1 MRIHDLLFHATVRD
15 PDGPAVIVD
24 GRTVT
29 FAALSE
35 RVDRLARA
43 VAAITRPGERVAFL
57 SENTLPFVDAYYAI
71 PRAGRVLVPLNYR
84 LHPREWAEQ
93 IERTRATVL
102 IGEAALVEP
111 LRPLIDAG
119 TVHTIVTIDG
129 PTSEYDAFTA
139 DPPMVDLPEPRPD
152 DLAWLLF
159 TSGTTG
165 APKGALL
172 THRSMVAAATNTA
185 LGRPVAPDDVY
196 LLAFALCHVA
206 GYNVL
211 IMHLHGRPVVLVRRF
226 DADEFIALTAQHRVS
241 NTSLAPTMVS
251 ALLEH
256 PDATPSALAS
266 LRQIAYGSAAVPAEV
281 LRRAMDRWHCDFAQG
296 YGMTEL
302 GGNAVFMGGD
312 EHRRGIGPDPHL
324 LHAAGRPGP
333 LSAVRIVDE
342 QDDHALV
349 DVVPGAVGEIAVHGP
364 QVFVGY
370 WEDPDATASTIID
383 GWLRTGDLGR
393 IDAEGFLSIVDRKKD
408 IIVSGGENVASRE
421 VEEVLHRHPGVLE
434 VAVVG
439 VPDDHWGE
447 VVCAAVVARD
457 GVPIDAEQV
466 IDVSRQHLASYKK
479 PRHVV
484 FVETLPRNTSGKVM
498 KHVLR
503 EQVATILG
511 VEA

>member
-1 MRIHDLLFHATVRD
+1 MRIHDLLLHATVRD
-15 PDGPAVIVD
+15 PEAPAVIVD
-24 GRTVT
+24 GRTIT
-29 FAALSE
+29 FAGLSD

-43 VAAITRPGERVAFL
+43 ITAITEPGGCVAFL

-93 IERTRATVL
+93 IARTRATVL
-102 IGEAALVEP
+102 IGETALVDP
-111 LRPLIDAG
+111 LRPFIADG
-119 TVHTIVTIDG
+119 TVHSIITIDG
-129 PTSEYDAFTA
+129 PTHEYDAFVA
-139 DPPMVDLPEPRPD
+139 DPPAIELPEPAAD
-152 DLAWLLF
+152 DIAWLLF

-165 APKGALL
+165 APKGAMLS
-172 THRSMVAAATNTA
+172 HRAMVAAATNTA
-185 LGRPVAPDDVY
+185 LGRPVAADDVY

-211 IMHLHGRPVVLVRRF
+211 IMHLHGRPIVLVRRF

-256 PDATPSALAS
+256 PDASPEALAS

-333 LSAVRIVDE
+333 LAAVRIVDAHVE
-342 QDDHALV
+342 GTLV
-349 DVVPGAVGEIAVHGP
+349 DVEPGDTGEIAVHGP
-364 QVFVGY
+364 QVFDGY
-370 WEDPDATASTIID
+370 WEDPVATAATIID

-393 IDAEGFLSIVDRKKD
+393 IDPEGFLSIVDRKKD

-439 VPDDHWGE
+439 VADDHWGE
-447 VVCAAVVARD
+447 VVCAAVVARA

-466 IDVSRQHLASYKK
+466 IEVSREHLASYKK

-484 FVETLPRNTSGKVM
+484 FVDELPRNTSGKVM

-503 EQVATILG
+503 ERVAEMLG
-511 VEA
+511 VAS

>member
-1 MRIHDLLFHATVRD
+1 MRIHDLLLRATVRS
-15 PDGPAVIVD
+15 PDAPAVLVD
-24 GRTVT
+24 GATIS
-29 FAALSE
+29 FAELSA

-43 VAAITRPGERVAFL
+43 IAAVTRPGDRIAFL
-57 SENTLPFVDAYYAI
+57 SENTLPFVDAYYAV

-84 LHPREWAEQ
+84 LHPSEWAEQ
-93 IERTRATVL
+93 IRRTRASVL
-102 IGEAALVEP
+102 IGETALVEA
-111 LRPLIDAG
+111 LRPALADS
-119 TVHTIVTIDG
+119 TVHTVVTIDG
-129 PTSEYDAFTA
+129 AERTYDAFTA
-139 DPPMVDLPEPRPD
+139 DPPEVDLPDPTDD
-152 DLAWLLF
+152 DLAWVLF

-165 APKGALL
+165 TPKGALL
-172 THRSMVAAATNTA
+172 THRAMVAAATNTA

-206 GYNVL
+206 GYNLL
-211 IMHLHGRPVVLVRRF
+211 IMHMHARPVVLVRRF
-226 DADEFIALTAQHRVS
+226 DVDEFIALTAAHRVS

-256 PDATPSALAS
+256 DDATPAALAS

-281 LRRAMDRWHCDFAQG
+281 LRRAMDRWQCDFAQG

-302 GGNAVFMGGD
+302 GGNAVFLGAA
-312 EHRRGIGPDPHL
+312 EHRRGVAGEPHL

-333 LSAVRIVDE
+333 LAAVRIVDAE
-342 QDDHALV
+342 ADALV
-349 DVVPGAVGEIAVHGP
+349 DLPIGGTGEIAVHGP
-364 QVFVGY
+364 QVFAGY
-370 WEDPDATASTIID
+370 WEDPAATATTLVD

-393 IDAEGFLSIVDRKKD
+393 LDAEGLLTIVDRKKD

-447 VVCAAVVARD
+447 VVCAAVVPRD

-466 IDVSRQHLASYKK
+466 IEISRQHLASYKK

-484 FVETLPRNTSGKVM
+484 FMTSLPRNTSGKVM

-503 EQVATILG
+503 EQV
-511 VEA
+511 VEALGATG

>member
-1 MRIHDLLFHATVRD
+1 VRIHDLLLHATVRS
-15 PDGPAVIVD
+15 PDAPAVLVD
-24 GRTVT
+24 ATTVT
-29 FAALSE
+29 FAELAD

-43 VAAITRPGERVAFL
+43 LAAITAVGDRVAFL
-57 SENTLPFVDAYYAI
+57 SENTLPFVDAYYAV

-84 LHPREWAEQ
+84 LHPSEWAEQ
-93 IERTRATVL
+93 IARTRATVL
-102 IGEAALVEP
+102 IGEAALVED
-111 LRPLIDAG
+111 LRPRLVG
-119 TVHTIVTIDG
+119 SSVHTIVTIDG
-129 PTSEYDAFTA
+129 PAPGYAEFTA
-139 DPPMVDLPEPRPD
+139 DPPDLDLPEPSAE
-152 DLAWLLF
+152 DLAWVLF

-165 APKGALL
+165 SPKGALL
-172 THRSMVAAATNTA
+172 THRAMVAAATNTA
-185 LGRPVAPDDVY
+185 LGRRVAPDDVY

-206 GYNVL
+206 GYNLL

-226 DADEFIALTAQHRVS
+226 DAAEFIALTVEHRVS

-256 PDATPSALAS
+256 PDATPAALAS

-281 LRRAMDRWHCDFAQG
+281 LRRAMDRWACDFAQG

-302 GGNAVFMGGD
+302 GGNAVFLGAA
-312 EHRRGIGPDPHL
+312 EHRRGVADEPRL

-333 LSAVRIVDE
+333 LAAVRIVDADAE
-342 QDDHALV
+342 ALV
-349 DVVPGAVGEIAVHGP
+349 DLPTGSTGEIAVHGP
-364 QVFVGY
+364 QVFDGY
-370 WEDPDATASTIID
+370 WEDPDATRTTLVD
-383 GWLRTGDLGR
+383 GWLRTGDLGHL
-393 IDAEGFLSIVDRKKD
+393 DADGLLTIVDRKKD

-447 VVCAAVVARD
+447 VVCAAIVPRP
-457 GVPIDAEQV
+457 GVPIDAVAVVET
-466 IDVSRQHLASYKK
+466 SREHLASYKK

-484 FVETLPRNTSGKVM
+484 FVESLPRNTSGKVM

-503 EQVATILG
+503 TRLTEQLEG
-511 VEA
+511 S

>member
-1 MRIHDLLFHATVRD
+1 MRIHDLLLRATVRS
-15 PDGPAVIVD
+15 PDAPAVLVD
-24 GRTVT
+24 GATVT
-29 FAALSE
+29 FAELSD

-43 VAAITRPGERVAFL
+43 VAAVTAPGDRIAFL
-57 SENTLPFVDAYYAI
+57 SENTLPFVDAYYAV

-84 LHPREWAEQ
+84 LHPSEWADQ
-93 IERTRATVL
+93 IARTRATTL
-102 IGEAALVEP
+102 IGETALVEA
-111 LRPLIDAG
+111 LRPRLDRS
-119 TVHTIVTIDG
+119 TVRTVVTIDG
-129 PTSEYDAFTA
+129 PDPTYDAFTA
-139 DPPMVDLPEPRPD
+139 DPPMVDLPDPTD
-152 DLAWLLF
+152 ADLAWVLF

-165 APKGALL
+165 TPKGALL
-172 THRSMVAAATNTA
+172 THRAMVAAATNTA

-206 GYNVL
+206 GYNLL
-211 IMHLHGRPVVLVRRF
+211 IMHMHARPVVLVRRF
-226 DADEFIALTAQHRVS
+226 DPDEFIALTLAHRVS

-281 LRRAMDRWHCDFAQG
+281 LRRAMERWECDFAQG

-302 GGNAVFMGGD
+302 GGNAVFLGAA
-312 EHRRGIGPDPHL
+312 EHRRGVADEPHL
-324 LHAAGRPGP
+324 LHASGRPGP
-333 LSAVRIVDE
+333 LAAVRIVDAE
-342 QDDHALV
+342 AV
-349 DVVPGAVGEIAVHGP
+349 DLIDLPIGTTGEIAVHGP
-364 QVFVGY
+364 QVFAGY
-370 WEDPDATASTIID
+370 WEDPEATAATLVD

-393 IDAEGFLSIVDRKKD
+393 LDAEGLLTIVDRKKD

-447 VVCAAVVARD
+447 VVCAAVVTRP

-484 FVETLPRNTSGKVM
+484 FVESLPRNTSGKVM
-498 KHVLR
+498 KHLLR
-503 EQVATILG
+503 EQVAELLG
-511 VEA
+511 AP